1 MKPAIALTSLLI
13 LATTSTNP
21 ASADQVTWPVNET
34 TTGNNVNYVSPTP
47 TDPDAGLYNVRFVI
61 DQLIATVDLGIF
73 TTPVDITDQLDPS
86 FLDISTPVDG
96 PAPVAVNN
104 VDVAYPPPPATPDLT
119 ATLSVSL
126 DAAGFGRVDVTN
138 VQLGN
143 VTVTVPLF
151 GEVTVPVVA
160 IQLIGELTVT
170 SYEFG
175 DVNCDGII
183 NSFDIDPFVLAILD
197 QPGYFLIYPDCSPN
211 LGDING
217 DGFVNSFDI
226 DPFVAEVLAQP

>member
-1 MKPAIALTSLLI
+1 MKHCITHACLLI
-13 LATTSTNP
+13 LTTVAVSSV
-21 ASADQVTWPVNET
+21 SADVVTWPVNET

-86 FLDISTPVDG
+86 FLDASTLVDG

-104 VDVAYPPPPATPDLT
+104 VEVAYPAPPATPDLT

-151 GEVTVPVVA
+151 GEVTVPVIA

-170 SYEFG
+170 SFEYG

-183 NSFDIDPFVLAILD
+183 NSFDIDPFVLSILD
-197 QPGYFLIYPDCSPN
+197 QPGYILIYPECSPN
-211 LGDING
+211 LGDVNG